1 MANQMLSAIQPILW
15 GNGLHIGKLSGEGRL
30 LATMLG
36 VHADVIPFQGP
47 QIHDH
52 AMTVARVPARKY
64 YFEAPLLVDTQL
76 AVERWYDFDTRA
88 VIPDAYNF
96 EVEALGAKF
105 IYSDDAMPTVDT
117 TDPLIKAPADLDRI
131 GALDVS
137 KGRIP
142 MGVELARLTCEKVK
156 GLLAGGFFCSPWS
169 LICQAASYPRAIR
182 ALKRDR
188 AYAEELFDWAENDVI
203 LPYLRAQRQAGVK
216 QSFGADA
223 WAAFPNLTPALVE
236 EWVVPS
242 AKRLGQR
249 AKKELGMTASAGAAA
264 ADYCEED
271 PAKFDK
277 KIMFEC
283 WSAARKTLFINVAFS
298 GMGRTQEWDMHWLN
312 EFAVQEGK
320 GKRKLPIFAS
330 LNGRFVRDSTPEQI
344 VAKVREWIEI
354 LGRDGRLIFFIGNV
368 PADTPPVNVH
378 TAIRA
383 VRTLGRYPIA
393 ADLSSIKVE
402 VPKFVAFDEWLK
414 GQPEAEVILRAR
426 EGR

>member
-1 MANQMLSAIQPILW
+1 MANQMLSTIQSILW
-15 GNGLHIGKLSGEGRL
+15 GNGLRIGKLSGEGRV
-30 LATMLG
+30 LATMMG
-36 VHADVIPFQGP
+36 AHADVVPFQGP

-64 YFEAPLLVDTQL
+64 YYDAELLVDTQL
-76 AVERWYDFDTRA
+76 AVERWYGFDTISI
-88 VIPDAYNF
+88 IPDAYNF

-117 TDPLIKAPADLDRI
+117 SDPLIREPGDLDKV
-131 GALDVS
+131 GSLDVT

-142 MGVELARLTCEKVK
+142 MGVEVARQICEKAS
-156 GLLAGGFFCSPWS
+156 GLFAAGFFCSPWS
-169 LICQAASYPRAIR
+169 FLCQALSYPRAVR

-188 AYAEELFDWAENDVI
+188 GFAQELFDWAENDVI
-203 LPYLRAQRQAGVK
+203 FPYLKAQRQAGVK

-223 WAAFPNLTPALVE
+223 WAAFPNLTPALVD

-242 AKRLGQR
+242 TKRLGAK
-249 AKKELGMTASAGAAA
+249 AKKELGMTVSAGLGAC
-264 ADYCEED
+264 DYCEED
-271 PAKFDK
+271 PARFDK
-277 KIMFEC
+277 KIMFDC
-283 WSAARKTLFINVAFS
+283 WSVARKTMFINVAFS

-344 VAKVREWIEI
+344 VDEVREWIDI
-354 LGRDGRLIFFIGNV
+354 MGRDGRLLFFIGNV
-368 PADTPPVNVH
+368 PADTPPLNVH
-378 TAIRA
+378 TAIHA

-393 ADLSSIKVE
+393 ADLAQVRVE
-402 VPKFVAFDEWLK
+402 VPKFEPFDQWLK
-414 GQPEAEVILRAR
+414 SRPEAETILRAR
-426 EGR
+426 K